1 MNSDGE
7 KKLALPASSHEIVAK
22 ILHAYALCGD
32 EPANLDS
39 VAAKAGM
46 NKTQVSGN
54 NGFLVSIGLLTDGKA
69 KALTPAGRT
78 LALAIGHGLD
88 EDSALEWRRTLLGA
102 PAAKGIIDMIRVQ
115 KEIPAAALRK
125 DRIESRLARY
135 DCHQDRHELPHRY
148 SSNLWD
154 SLREGWQVQ
163 LDARIRIGDQHRSN
177 SRNPSNLCF

>member
-78 LALAIGHGLD
+78 LALSDRSWSGRGF
-88 EDSALEWRRTLLGA
+88 GA
-102 PAAKGIIDMIRVQ
+102 
-115 KEIPAAALRK
+115 
-125 DRIESRLARY
+125 
-135 DCHQDRHELPHRY
+135 
-148 SSNLWD
+148 
-154 SLREGWQVQ
+154 
-163 LDARIRIGDQHRSN
+163 
-177 SRNPSNLCF
+177 